1 MVQRV
6 AVTVREERG
15 QAMVEFALLAPIII
29 VLIAGILE
37 FAKAFNYWEQTSQ
50 IAADTARWVVVN
62 QLPAYTDANGN
73 AQPAVIGPTKTQ
85 YRSFAF
91 AQLVT
96 KDLRDNTPNAC
107 TDTSLCG
114 VQFCFSPPAGGTGDP
129 PPTRGWAVTVNLRTL
144 YKPLAVATSSFF
156 TGPQITLKGSAAMR
170 IESPPTTTL
179 ASDPGCP

>member
-1 MVQRV
+1 MVKKL
-6 AVTVREERG
+6 AVGVREERG
-15 QAMVEFALLAPIII
+15 QAMVEFALIAPVIIL
-29 VLIAGILE
+29 LIAGILE

-62 QLPAYTDANGN
+62 QLPAYTDANGTAHAAN
-73 AQPAVIGPTKTQ
+73 PGPSLTD

-107 TDTSLCG
+107 TSSSCG
-114 VQFCFSPPAGGTGDP
+114 VQFCFSPPTGGTGN
-129 PPTRGWAVTVNLRTL
+129 PTRGWAVTVNLKTL
-144 YKPLAVATSSFF
+144 YNPLAVVTSKFF
-156 TGPQITLKGSAAMR
+156 PGGRITLKGSAAMR
-170 IESPPTTTL
+170 IESPPTVTL